1 MTGSRSKPMRTMK
14 AMVLRSPGNL
24 GLENVERPTL
34 DHDHVLVRVTN
45 SGVCGTDV
53 KIYEGGIQV
62 HHPLIMGHEIT
73 GELIEGGDE
82 HIRNGARVVIDPGSF
97 CSRCFHCREGQ
108 TNLCPHGTL
117 LGRDANGGFAEYVR
131 VPSSQVF
138 LLPDAIR
145 SDNAPLIQ
153 VLATCLHGQRL
164 VKIFPGQSV
173 VVVGLGVT
181 GQLHV
186 QLAKARGAHP
196 VIGLT
201 RNQWRRTMAEKLGAD
216 ITVPSGG
223 EGTRAVREATGGRGA
238 DIVIEC
244 TGKIPVIAEAAS
256 MVRLGG
262 TLLLFGITTATEGQL
277 PFYQFYYKEL
287 SIINSRSAKGEDFP
301 AAIDLVARG
310 ILRLDPL
317 VTHVIPLSELD
328 AAIRMIDSDSIDRMK
343 IILANAS

>member
-1 MTGSRSKPMRTMK
+1 
-14 AMVLRSPGNL
+14 
-24 GLENVERPTL
+24 
-34 DHDHVLVRVTN
+34 
-45 SGVCGTDV
+45 
-53 KIYEGGIQV
+53 
-62 HHPLIMGHEIT
+62 
-73 GELIEGGDE
+73 
-82 HIRNGARVVIDPGSF
+82 
-97 CSRCFHCREGQ
+97 
-108 TNLCPHGTL
+108 
-117 LGRDANGGFAEYVR
+117 
-131 VPSSQVF
+131 
-138 LLPDAIR
+138 
-145 SDNAPLIQ
+145 
-153 VLATCLHGQRL
+153 

-196 VIGLT
+196 LIGLT
-201 RNQWRRTMAEKLGAD
+201 RSQWRRTMAEKLGAD

-301 AAIDLVARG
+301 AAIDLVARE

-317 VTHVIPLSELD
+317 VTHVIPLAELD